1 MNRNFLLVPLFL
13 CFAASL
19 PAFGKKEKDSN
30 KTAPVV
36 TVVRVT
42 GVVRLVGNDPFTEL
56 IIDNSQTLWYIARD
70 EKYKLNDLQHRTV
83 TVEGEETVREL
94 KFGNGMS
101 AGTRRDLMNIRIISV
116 D

>member
-1 MNRNFLLVPLFL
+1 MNRNLLFVPLFL
-13 CFAASL
+13 FFAASL
-19 PAFGKKEKDSN
+19 PAFGKKEKDNN
-30 KTAPVV
+30 KTAPAV

-56 IIDNSQTLWYIARD
+56 QIKNSEMSWYIAED
-70 EKYKLNDLQHRTV
+70 EKHKLNDFQYRTV
-83 TVEGEETVREL
+83 TVEGEETVTEL

-101 AGTRRDLMNIRIISV
+101 AGTRRDLKNIRIISV